1 MRCFQQANRIRIH
14 LKSDRAHRGMVAFA
28 GVALGLVTGLA
39 QEQYRMEQAAKLMK
53 ALAQESWTSAAGSII
68 AAIAGQGFGCFD
80 ELKTLQ
86 QFLFLTALVSVD

>member
-1 MRCFQQANRIRIH
+1 
-14 LKSDRAHRGMVAFA
+14 
-28 GVALGLVTGLA
+28 
-39 QEQYRMEQAAKLMK
+39 MEQAAKLMK

-86 QFLFLTALVSVD
+86 QFLFLTALVSVG